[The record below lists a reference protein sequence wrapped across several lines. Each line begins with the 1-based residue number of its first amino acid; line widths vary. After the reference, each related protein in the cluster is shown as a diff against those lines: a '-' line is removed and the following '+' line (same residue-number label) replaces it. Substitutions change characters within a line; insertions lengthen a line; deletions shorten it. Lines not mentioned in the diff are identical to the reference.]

1 MKKIFLTFP
10 YILAGFIGFG
20 QQKPVAA
27 GKTQMAFF
35 DSSDVVIPI
44 LIKAALQNAPQMAI
58 LSTEKQTAENSL
70 ELAKKEFLR
79 DINLHSGYNYG
90 NINTIIP
97 HSDLQPI
104 QTFYGGNQARY
115 SFYAGI
121 GVGVS
126 LEQFFG
132 GKKLRTDR
140 QKLAIQQ
147 SEAEIK
153 EGEKVI
159 RNQVITL
166 YQSVKLARV
175 VVKHTQ
181 DALQTAYVNKTMA
194 EKQFKEGN
202 MQVSEQMTA
211 DQLYTSALLA
221 AEEAKNRY
229 QTNLFLLEELV
240 GIPILPLLG
249 PYLNK

>member
-1 MKKIFLTFP
+1 MLLTLFF
-10 YILAGFIGFG
+10 ILPLVIGFG
-20 QQKPVAA
+20 QQQPVPA
-27 GKTQMAFF
+27 GRTQMAFF
-35 DSSDVVIPI
+35 DSSDIVIPI
-44 LIKAALQNAPQMAI
+44 LIRAALKNAPQMAI

-97 HSDLQPI
+97 HNDLQPI
-104 QTFYGGNQARY
+104 QSFYTGNQGRY
-115 SFYAGI
+115 SFYVGV

-147 SEAEIK
+147 TEAEIK

-181 DALQTAYVNKTMA
+181 DALQTAFVNKTMA

-202 MQVSEQMTA
+202 MQVSDQMTA

-240 GIPILPLLG
+240 GIPVLPLLS